1 MFRLALQP
9 AAFALVFTTVLAA
22 APASPALAQD
32 PAAVGGGDYDP
43 AFVGGN
49 QRRAPSPPA
58 ADTGL
63 PMPDRMRGFGGE
75 MGGGPVPPERAAQ
88 EVEALLR
95 LLRNEMANSGGSGRS
110 DDQSTAI
117 RYRNQAETLVRRH
130 WDRLGPLTRDL
141 YTSQYGTTD
150 PNDASQRYRSP
161 YGDEGQI
168 ENQLMGGVRDASQA
182 MQNLE
187 DLLLPMLQDL
197 KRGFD
202 AELRNRANSR

>member
-1 MFRLALQP
+1 MSRFALLPAALAL
-9 AAFALVFTTVLAA
+9 ALAA
-22 APASPALAQD
+22 MPAIPALAQD

-43 AFVGGN
+43 AFVGGA
-49 QRRAPSPPA
+49 RPRPAPAPA
-58 ADTGL
+58 MDADL
-63 PMPDRMRGFGGE
+63 PVPDRMRGFGGE
-75 MGGGPVPPERAAQ
+75 LGGGPVPPERAAH

-95 LLRNEMANSGGSGRS
+95 LLRNEMATGGGSWS
-110 DDQSTAI
+110 DDRSTAI
-117 RYRNQAETLVRRH
+117 RYRTEAENLVRRH
-130 WDRLGPLTRDL
+130 WDRLGPLTRNL
-141 YTSQYGTTD
+141 YTSQYGTSD

-168 ENQLMGGVRDASQA
+168 ENELMGGVRDASQA